1 MSGNIT
7 DSKTAI
13 KKILLLV
20 DEITNIN
27 SDTIPKLTNQPNK
40 LLESVEAFE
49 AEKTADL
56 NTIESNS
63 DEISSLKNKITQ
75 NKRDIVKLTEDIE
88 DLNAKRQ
95 EYMDR
100 IQEVQNK
107 LTEVR
112 EEIKS
117 KTNEFDSRSERLK
130 ELEDTIAEL
139 KIEQDKF
146 DEKISKLENELEDTY
161 LQRKSFV
168 ENYENRVEAMN
179 LLIQK
184 DYIQSDQI
192 KLIKALQK
200 GAALDLKN
208 ILVAIDLREDKADK
222 ILKKMVEQNG
232 PIEYDEQ
239 AGTVKLLEEVDFK

>member
-20 DEITNIN
+20 DEIKGIN
-27 SDTIPKLTNQPNK
+27 SDSIPKLTDQPNK
-40 LLESVEAFE
+40 LLETVEAFE

-63 DEISSLKNKITQ
+63 DEITSLKNKITQ
-75 NKRDIVKLTEDIE
+75 NKRDIVKLNEDID

-95 EYMDR
+95 EYLDK
-100 IQEVQNK
+100 IQQVQNK

-117 KTNEFDSRSERLK
+117 KTNEYNSRSDRLK
-130 ELEDTIAEL
+130 ELEETIAEL

-146 DEKISKLENELEDTY
+146 DEKIAKLQSELEDTY
-161 LQRKSFV
+161 LNRQAFV

-200 GAALDLKN
+200 DAALELKN

-222 ILKKMVEQNG
+222 ILKKMVQQNG
-232 PIEYDEQ
+232 PIEYNEE

>member
-20 DEITNIN
+20 DEIKNIN
-27 SDTIPKLTNQPNK
+27 SDTIQKLINQPNK
-40 LLESVEAFE
+40 LLESVKAFE
-49 AEKTADL
+49 TEKIADL
-56 NTIESNS
+56 NTIESNA

-75 NKRDIVKLTEDIE
+75 NKRDIVKINEDIE

-117 KTNEFDSRSERLK
+117 KTNEYNSRSERLK

-146 DEKISKLENELEDTY
+146 DEKISKLESELEDTY
-161 LQRKSFV
+161 LDRKRFV
-168 ENYENRVEAMN
+168 ENYENRVEGMN

-200 GAALDLKN
+200 DAALELKN
-208 ILVAIDLREDKADK
+208 ILVAIDLREVKADK

>member
-20 DEITNIN
+20 DEINGIN
-27 SDTIPKLTNQPNK
+27 SDSIPKLTDQPNK
-40 LLESVEAFE
+40 LLETVEAFE

-63 DEISSLKNKITQ
+63 DEITSLKNKITQ
-75 NKRDIVKLTEDIE
+75 NKRDIVKLNEDID

-95 EYMDR
+95 EYLDK
-100 IQEVQNK
+100 IQQVQNK

-117 KTNEFDSRSERLK
+117 KTNEYNSRSERLK
-130 ELEDTIAEL
+130 ELEETIAEL

-146 DEKISKLENELEDTY
+146 DEKITKLQSELEDTY
-161 LQRKSFV
+161 LNRQAFV

-200 GAALDLKN
+200 DAALDLKN

-222 ILKKMVEQNG
+222 ILKKMVQQNG
-232 PIEYDEQ
+232 PIEYNEE